1 MGARKLLYVP
11 RRQVLSIRMYLVL
24 DQPRWL
30 VLCCW
35 GVVVHGLRR
44 GHVLGRRRVD
54 VHELPRGWLPGGFG
68 EVVLLHVPRGVV
80 QLRDRCNELLDLRCG
95 HVQ

>member
-1 MGARKLLYVP
+1 MLYVLGGH
-11 RRQVLSIRMYLVL
+11 VLPIRKYLVL

-30 VLCCW
+30 VLCLW

-44 GHVLGRRRVD
+44 GHVLGHRRVV
-54 VHELPRGWLPGGFG
+54 VHELLRGLLPGGLW
-68 EVVLLHVPRGVV
+68 EVVLLRVPRGVV
-80 QLRDRCNELLDLRCG
+80 QLRDRRDELLDLRRR

>member
-1 MGARKLLYVP
+1 MPGGHVLPIRK
-11 RRQVLSIRMYLVL
+11 YLVL

-54 VHELPRGWLPGGFG
+54 VHELPRGQLPGGFG

-80 QLRDRCNELLDLRCG
+80 QLRDRRDELLDLRRR